1 MSKTRIFFFL
11 LVAAAIAGAVAW
23 QKGLLPRV
31 PGATTSDVSA
41 GPGAGAGAGPGG
53 GRGPGGSRRSGAS
66 GPAEGPTPV
75 VVVAVGREDVPVV
88 FDGIG
93 TVQAF
98 AAVTVRAQVEGRIVE
113 IAFREGEDVEAG
125 TVIARIDPA
134 SYQAVYDQA
143 VARREQDEAELRN
156 ARIDLD
162 RYIRLAQSESGS
174 RQQADTQRAVV
185 AKLEAQLKIDQGI
198 IDAAKF
204 NLDNTTIRAPISGR
218 TGIRAVDVGTLVRSS
233 DTAGIVSI
241 AQLHPIAV
249 TFTLP
254 QQQLATLLA
263 AQARG
268 PVPVEVVGGDPREV
282 LDRGRI
288 EVVDNQ
294 VDSTTGTVKIKAML
308 PNAATRLW
316 PGQFV
321 DVRVLVDTLMG
332 AMVVPT
338 AAVQRGSDGAFVYV
352 LGEEDKVKRRPIG
365 VGRQDEHRAVITSGV
380 EVGEKV
386 VTTGFTRLTDGAKVK
401 PAAES
406 DAAAKDA
413 KDTKDA
419 TSPNEAAKPAVGER
433 RGQGGGGQGGGEG
446 RRRPQGGQGGQGG
459 GQGGP
464 GGGAAGGGA
473 GGARPGAAP

>member
-11 LVAAAIAGAVAW
+11 LVAAAIGGAVAW
-23 QKGLLPRV
+23 QQGLLPFV
-31 PGATTSDVSA
+31 PGGTTSDTST
-41 GPGAGAGAGPGG
+41 GPGAGAGPGG
-53 GRGPGGSRRSGAS
+53 GRGPGGSRRFGST
-66 GPAEGPTPV
+66 GPADGPTPV
-75 VVVAVGREDVPVV
+75 VVAAVAREDVPVV

-113 IAFREGEDVEAG
+113 IAFREGEDVAAG
-125 TVIARIDPA
+125 AVIARIDPA

-218 TGIRAVDVGTLVRSS
+218 TGIRAVDVGTLVRAS

-241 AQLHPIAV
+241 AQLRPIAV

-268 PVPVEVVGGDPREV
+268 AVPVEVVGGDPREV
-282 LDRGRI
+282 LDRGHI

-294 VDSTTGTVKIKAML
+294 VDSTTGTVKIKATL
-308 PNAATRLW
+308 PNATTRLW

-321 DVRVLVDTLMG
+321 DVRVLVDTLKG
-332 AMVVPT
+332 ATVVPT

-352 LGEEDKVKRRPIG
+352 LGDEDKVKRRPVG
-365 VGRQDEHRAVITSGV
+365 VGRQDEHRAVISSGV

-401 PAAES
+401 PTAEGGEGT
-406 DAAAKDA
+406 KDG
-413 KDTKDA
+413 KDA
-419 TSPNEAAKPAVGER
+419 TSANEPAKPAAGER
-433 RGQGGGGQGGGEG
+433 RGQGGGQGGGEG
-446 RRRPQGGQGGQGG
+446 RRRPQGGGEGRSQGAAGQGG
-459 GQGGP
+459 GQG
-464 GGGAAGGGA
+464 AAAGGA
-473 GGARPGAAP
+473 GGSRPGAAP

>member
-1 MSKTRIFFFL
+1 MTMSKTRIFFFL
-11 LVAAAIAGAVAW
+11 LAAAAIAGAVAW
-23 QKGLLPRV
+23 QRGLLPFV
-31 PGATTSDVSA
+31 PGGTTSDTAA
-41 GPGAGAGAGPGG
+41 GPGAGAGPGG
-53 GRGPGGSRRSGAS
+53 GRGPGGSRRSGSMGLAD
-66 GPAEGPTPV
+66 GPTPV
-75 VVVAVGREDVPVV
+75 VVAAVARQDVPVV

-125 TVIARIDPA
+125 TILARIDPA

-254 QQQLATLLA
+254 QQQLSTLLA

-268 PVPVEVVGGDPREV
+268 PVPVEVIGGDPREV

-288 EVVDNQ
+288 EVIDNQ
-294 VDSTTGTVKIKAML
+294 VDSTTGTVKIKATL

-321 DVRVLVDTLMG
+321 DVRVLVDTLKG

-338 AAVQRGSDGAFVYV
+338 AAVQRGSEGAFVYV
-352 LGEEDKVKRRPIG
+352 LGEEDKVKRRPVG
-365 VGRQDEHRAVITSGV
+365 VGRQDEHRAVITGGV
-380 EVGEKV
+380 DVGEKV

-401 PAAES
+401 PTAEGGE
-406 DAAAKDA
+406 AAKDA
-413 KDTKDA
+413 APA
-419 TSPNEAAKPAVGER
+419 TEPAKPAAGER
-433 RGQGGGGQGGGEG
+433 RGQGGGGQGGGGQGGGGQGGGEG
-446 RRRPQGGQGGQGG
+446 RRRPQGGQSGGQGG
-459 GQGGP
+459 GV
-464 GGGAAGGGA
+464 AAGGA
-473 GGARPGAAP
+473 GGSRPGAAP

>member
-11 LVAAAIAGAVAW
+11 LVAAAIAGGVAW
-23 QKGLLPRV
+23 QKGLLPFL
-31 PGATTSDVSA
+31 PGGTTSDTAA
-41 GPGAGAGAGPGG
+41 GPGAGAGPGS
-53 GRGPGGSRRSGAS
+53 GRGSGGSRRFGMM
-66 GPAEGPTPV
+66 GPVDGPTPV
-75 VVVAVGREDVPVV
+75 VVAPVAREDVPVV

-98 AAVTVRAQVEGRIVE
+98 AAVTVRAQVEGKVVE
-113 IAFREGEDVEAG
+113 VAFREGEDVEAG
-125 TVIARIDPA
+125 AVIVRIDPG

-218 TGIRAVDVGTLVRSS
+218 TGIRAVDVGTLVRAS

-263 AQARG
+263 AQARE
-268 PVPVEVVGGDPREV
+268 PVPVEVVGGEPREV
-282 LDRGRI
+282 LDRGHV
-288 EVVDNQ
+288 EVIDNQ
-294 VDSTTGTVKIKAML
+294 VDSTTGTVKIKATL

-321 DVRVLVDTLMG
+321 DVRVLVDTLRG

-338 AAVQRGSDGAFVYV
+338 AAVQRGSEGAFVYV
-352 LGEEDKVKRRPIG
+352 LGEEDKVKRRPVG
-365 VGRQDEHRAVITSGV
+365 VGRQDEHRAVIASGV

-401 PAAES
+401 PTA
-406 DAAAKDA
+406 DAGEGTKDA
-413 KDTKDA
+413 KDTKGAEDA
-419 TSPNEAAKPAVGER
+419 AAPANAAAKPAAGER
-433 RGQGGGGQGGGEG
+433 RGQGGGGEG
-446 RRRPQGGQGGQGG
+446 RRRPQGGQGGAG